1 MANYINKLVVGNEV
15 KFDLTGD
22 TVAPNT
28 LLTGTTAHDKSGA
41 QITGTCSYDSD
52 TSDATVAVA
61 EILKDKTAYARGAK
75 IVGTMPDNGAKN
87 YAISNLN
94 DQSITMGFYDGSG
107 KISID
112 STEKAKIIPT
122 NIKNGVSILGVQGT
136 MTGQESVRI
145 QSKSATPDFTI
156 QSILPDDGYD
166 YLAEVTVLKIPMR
179 EKANSAG
186 GITLTIGGYN
196 GN

>member
-28 LLTGTTAHDKSGA
+28 LLTGATAHDKSGA

-75 IVGTMPDNGAKN
+75 IVGTMPNNGAKN
-87 YAISNLN
+87 YTISDLN
-94 DQSITMGFYDGSG
+94 DQTISLGFYDGSG

-112 STEKAKIIPT
+112 SAEKAKIIPA
-122 NIKNGVSILGVQGT
+122 NIKNGVNILGVQGT
-136 MTGQESVRI
+136 MTGQEDLQV
-145 QSKSATPDFTI
+145 QSKTVAPTFTA
-156 QSILPDDGYD
+156 QTILPDEGYD
-166 YLAEVTVLKIPMR
+166 YLSQVVVSAIPMT
-179 EKANSAG
+179 ESENTAG
-186 GITLTIGGYN
+186 GLTLTIGG
-196 GN
+196 

>member
-28 LLTGTTAHDKSGA
+28 LLTGATAHDKSGA
-41 QITGTCSYDSD
+41 QITGTCTYDSD

-75 IVGTMPDNGAKN
+75 IVGTMPNNGAKN
-87 YAISNLN
+87 YTISNLN
-94 DQSITMGFYDGSG
+94 DQTIAMGFYDGSG
-107 KISID
+107 KISFD
-112 STEKAKIIPT
+112 SAEKAKIIPA

-136 MTGQESVRI
+136 MTGQESVTV
-145 QSKSATPDFTI
+145 QSKTVTPTFTA
-156 QSILPDDGYD
+156 QTILPDGGYD
-166 YLAEVTVLKIPMR
+166 YLSQVVVSAIPMT
-179 EKANSAG
+179 ESENTAG
-186 GITLTIGGYN
+186 GLTLTIGG
-196 GN
+196 

>member
-1 MANYINKLVVGNEV
+1 MSKYVNKLVVGNEV

-28 LLTGTTAHDKSGA
+28 LLTGATAHDKSGA

-75 IVGTMPDNGAKN
+75 IVGTMPNNGAKN
-87 YAISNLN
+87 YTISNLN
-94 DQSITMGFYDGSG
+94 DQTISLGFYDGSG

-112 STEKAKIIPT
+112 SAEKAKIIPA

-136 MTGQESVRI
+136 MTGQEDLQV
-145 QSKSATPDFTI
+145 QSKTVAPTFTA
-156 QSILPDDGYD
+156 QTILPDEGYD
-166 YLAEVTVLKIPMR
+166 YLSQVVVSAIPMT
-179 EKANSAG
+179 ESENTAG
-186 GITLTIGGYN
+186 GLTLTIGG
-196 GN
+196 

>member
-1 MANYINKLVVGNEV
+1 MSKYVNKLVVGNDV

-28 LLTGTTAHDKSGA
+28 LLTGATAHDKSGA

-75 IVGTMPDNGAKN
+75 IVGTMPNNGAKN
-87 YAISNLN
+87 YTISDLN
-94 DQSITMGFYDGSG
+94 DQAIAMGFYDGSG

-112 STEKAKIIPT
+112 SAEKAKIIPA

-136 MTGQESVRI
+136 MTGQEDLQV
-145 QSKSATPDFTI
+145 QSKTVAPTFTA
-156 QSILPDDGYD
+156 QTILPDEGYD
-166 YLAEVTVLKIPMR
+166 YLSQVVVSAIPMT
-179 EKANSAG
+179 ESENTAG
-186 GITLTIGGYN
+186 GLTLTIGG
-196 GN
+196 

>member
-28 LLTGTTAHDKSGA
+28 LLTGTTAHDKTGA

-75 IVGTMPDNGAKN
+75 IVGTMPNNGAKN
-87 YAISNLN
+87 YTISDLN
-94 DQSITMGFYDGSG
+94 DQTITMGFYDGSG

-112 STEKAKIIPT
+112 LTEKAKIIPA

-136 MTGQESVRI
+136 MTGLESITV
-145 QSKSATPDFTI
+145 QSKTITPTFTA
-156 QSILPDDGYD
+156 QTILPDEGYD
-166 YLAEVTVLKIPMR
+166 YLSQVVVSAIPVS
-179 EKANSAG
+179 ESENTAG
-186 GITLTIGGYN
+186 GLTLTIGG
-196 GN
+196 

>member
-28 LLTGTTAHDKSGA
+28 LLTGTTAHDKTGA

-75 IVGTMPDNGAKN
+75 IVGTMPNNGAKN
-87 YAISNLN
+87 YTISDLN
-94 DQSITMGFYDGSG
+94 DQTIAMGFYDGSG
-107 KISID
+107 KISFD
-112 STEKAKIIPT
+112 STEKAKIIPA

-136 MTGQESVRI
+136 MTGQESITV
-145 QSKSATPDFTI
+145 QSKTVAPTFTA
-156 QSILPDDGYD
+156 QTILPDSGYD
-166 YLAEVTVLKIPMR
+166 YLSQVVVSAIPMT
-179 EKANSAG
+179 ESENTAG
-186 GITLTIGGYN
+186 GLTLTIGG
-196 GN
+196 

>member
-1 MANYINKLVVGNEV
+1 MSKYVNKLVVGNEV

-41 QITGTCSYDSD
+41 QITGTCTYDSD

-75 IVGTMPDNGAKN
+75 IVGTMPNNGAKN
-87 YAISNLN
+87 YTISDLN
-94 DQSITMGFYDGSG
+94 DQTISLGFYDGSG

-112 STEKAKIIPT
+112 SAEKAKIIPA

-136 MTGQESVRI
+136 MTGQEDLQV
-145 QSKSATPDFTI
+145 QSKTVTPTFTA
-156 QSILPDDGYD
+156 QTILPDEGYD
-166 YLAEVTVLKIPMR
+166 YLSQVVVSAIPMT
-179 EKANSAG
+179 ESENTAG
-186 GITLTIGGYN
+186 GLTLTIGG
-196 GN
+196 

>member
-1 MANYINKLVVGNEV
+1 MSKYVNKLVVGNEV

-28 LLTGTTAHDKSGA
+28 LLTGATAHDKSGA

-75 IVGTMPDNGAKN
+75 IVGTMPNNGAKN
-87 YAISNLN
+87 YTISNLN
-94 DQSITMGFYDGSG
+94 DQTISLGFYDGSG

-112 STEKAKIIPT
+112 SAEKAKIIPA
-122 NIKNGVSILGVQGT
+122 NIKNGVSILGILGT
-136 MTGQESVRI
+136 MTGQEDLNV
-145 QSKSATPDFTI
+145 QSKTITPTFTA
-156 QSILPDDGYD
+156 QTILPDEGYD
-166 YLAEVTVLKIPMR
+166 YLSQVVVSAIPMT
-179 EKANSAG
+179 ESENTAG
-186 GITLTIGGYN
+186 GLTLTIGG
-196 GN
+196 

>member
-28 LLTGTTAHDKSGA
+28 LLTGTTAHDKTGA

-75 IVGTMPDNGAKN
+75 IVGTMPNNGAKN
-87 YAISNLN
+87 YTISNLD

-107 KISID
+107 KISFD
-112 STEKAKIIPT
+112 SVEKAKIIPA

-136 MTGQESVRI
+136 MTGLESITV
-145 QSKSATPDFTI
+145 QSKTITPTFTA
-156 QSILPDDGYD
+156 QTILPDSGYD
-166 YLAEVTVLKIPMR
+166 YLSQVVVSAIPMT
-179 EKANSAG
+179 ESENTAG
-186 GITLTIGGYN
+186 GLTLTIGG
-196 GN
+196 

>member
-28 LLTGTTAHDKSGA
+28 LLTGTTAHDKTGA

-75 IVGTMPDNGAKN
+75 IVGTMPNNGAKN
-87 YAISNLN
+87 YTISDLN
-94 DQSITMGFYDGSG
+94 DQTIAMGFYDGSG
-107 KISID
+107 KISFD
-112 STEKAKIIPT
+112 STEKAKIIPA

-136 MTGQESVRI
+136 MTGLESITV
-145 QSKSATPDFTI
+145 QSKTVTPTFTA
-156 QSILPDDGYD
+156 QTILPDEGYD
-166 YLAEVTVLKIPMR
+166 YLSQVVVSAIPVS
-179 EKANSAG
+179 ESENTAG
-186 GITLTIGGYN
+186 GLTLTIGG
-196 GN
+196 

>member
-1 MANYINKLVVGNEV
+1 MSKYVNKLVVGNDV

-75 IVGTMPDNGAKN
+75 IVGTMPNNGAKN
-87 YAISNLN
+87 YTISDLN
-94 DQSITMGFYDGSG
+94 DQTISLGFYDGSG

-112 STEKAKIIPT
+112 SAEKAKIIPA

-136 MTGQESVRI
+136 MTGQEDLQV
-145 QSKSATPDFTI
+145 QSKTVAPTFTA
-156 QSILPDDGYD
+156 QTILPDEGYD
-166 YLAEVTVLKIPMR
+166 YLSQVVVSAIPMT
-179 EKANSAG
+179 ESENTAG
-186 GITLTIGGYN
+186 GLTLTIGG
-196 GN
+196 

>member
-28 LLTGTTAHDKSGA
+28 LLTGTTAHDKTGA

-75 IVGTMPDNGAKN
+75 IVGTMPNNGAKN
-87 YAISNLN
+87 YTISNLN

-107 KISID
+107 KISFD
-112 STEKAKIIPT
+112 SSEKAKIIPA
-122 NIKNGVSILGVQGT
+122 NIKNGVSILGIQGT
-136 MTGQESVRI
+136 MTGQEDLQV
-145 QSKSATPDFTI
+145 QSKTVTPTFTA
-156 QSILPDDGYD
+156 QTILPDGGYD
-166 YLAEVTVLKIPMR
+166 YLSQVVVSAIPMT
-179 EKANSAG
+179 ESENTAG
-186 GITLTIGGYN
+186 GLTLTIGG
-196 GN
+196 

>member
-28 LLTGTTAHDKSGA
+28 LLTGATAHDKTGA

-75 IVGTMPDNGAKN
+75 IVGTMPNNGAKN
-87 YAISNLN
+87 YTISNLN
-94 DQSITMGFYDGSG
+94 DQTIAMGFYDGSG
-107 KISID
+107 KISFD
-112 STEKAKIIPT
+112 SAEKAKIIPA

-136 MTGQESVRI
+136 MTGQESITV
-145 QSKSATPDFTI
+145 QSKTVTPTFTA
-156 QSILPDDGYD
+156 QTILPDEGYD
-166 YLAEVTVLKIPMR
+166 YLSQVVVSAIPMT
-179 EKANSAG
+179 ESENTAG
-186 GITLTIGGYN
+186 GLTLTIGG
-196 GN
+196 

>member
-1 MANYINKLVVGNEV
+1 MSKYVNKLVVGNDV

-28 LLTGTTAHDKSGA
+28 LLTGATAHDKSGA

-75 IVGTMPDNGAKN
+75 IVGTMPNNGPKN
-87 YAISNLN
+87 YTISDLN
-94 DQSITMGFYDGSG
+94 DQTISLGFYDGSG

-112 STEKAKIIPT
+112 SAEKAKIIPA

-136 MTGQESVRI
+136 MTGQEDLNI
-145 QSKSATPDFTI
+145 QSKTVTPTFTA
-156 QSILPDDGYD
+156 QTILPDDGYD
-166 YLAEVTVLKIPMR
+166 YLSQVVVSAIPMT
-179 EKANSAG
+179 ESENTAG
-186 GITLTIGGYN
+186 GLTLTIGG
-196 GN
+196 

>member
-28 LLTGTTAHDKSGA
+28 LLTGTTAHDKTGA

-75 IVGTMPDNGAKN
+75 IVGTMPNNGAKN
-87 YAISNLN
+87 YTISDLN
-94 DQSITMGFYDGSG
+94 DQTITMGFYDGSG
-107 KISID
+107 KISFD
-112 STEKAKIIPT
+112 SAEKAKIIPA

-136 MTGQESVRI
+136 MTGQESVTV
-145 QSKSATPDFTI
+145 QSKTITPTFTA
-156 QSILPDDGYD
+156 QTILPDEGYD
-166 YLAEVTVLKIPMR
+166 YLSQVVVSAIPMTQS
-179 EKANSAG
+179 ENTAG
-186 GITLTIGGYN
+186 GLTLTIGG
-196 GN
+196 

>member
-1 MANYINKLVVGNEV
+1 MSKYVNKLVVGNDV

-28 LLTGTTAHDKSGA
+28 LLTGATAHDKSGA
-41 QITGTCSYDSD
+41 QITGTCTYDSD

-75 IVGTMPDNGAKN
+75 IVGTMPNNGAKN
-87 YAISNLN
+87 YTISDLN
-94 DQSITMGFYDGSG
+94 DQTISLGFYDGSG

-112 STEKAKIIPT
+112 SAEKAKIIPA

-136 MTGQESVRI
+136 MTGQEDLQV
-145 QSKSATPDFTI
+145 QSKTITPTFTA
-156 QSILPDDGYD
+156 QTILPDEGYD
-166 YLAEVTVLKIPMR
+166 YLSQVVVSAIPMT
-179 EKANSAG
+179 ESENTAG
-186 GITLTIGGYN
+186 GLTLTIGG
-196 GN
+196 

>member
-28 LLTGTTAHDKSGA
+28 LLTGTTAHDKTGA

-75 IVGTMPDNGAKN
+75 IVGTMPNNGAKN
-87 YAISNLN
+87 YTISNLN

-107 KISID
+107 KISFD
-112 STEKAKIIPT
+112 SSEKAKIIPA

-136 MTGQESVRI
+136 MTGQEDLQV
-145 QSKSATPDFTI
+145 QSKTVTPTFTA
-156 QSILPDDGYD
+156 QTILPDEGYD
-166 YLAEVTVLKIPMR
+166 YLSQVVVSAIPMT
-179 EKANSAG
+179 ESENTAG
-186 GITLTIGGYN
+186 GLTLTIGG
-196 GN
+196 

>member
-28 LLTGTTAHDKSGA
+28 LLTGTTAHDKTGA

-75 IVGTMPDNGAKN
+75 IVGTMPNNGAKN
-87 YAISNLN
+87 YTISDLN
-94 DQSITMGFYDGSG
+94 DQTIAMGFYDGSG
-107 KISID
+107 KISFD
-112 STEKAKIIPT
+112 SAEKAKIIPA
-122 NIKNGVSILGVQGT
+122 NIKNGVSILGVRGT
-136 MTGQESVRI
+136 MTGQESITV
-145 QSKSATPDFTI
+145 QSKTVTPTFTA
-156 QSILPDDGYD
+156 QTILPDGGYD
-166 YLAEVTVLKIPMR
+166 YLSQVVVSAIPMT
-179 EKANSAG
+179 ESANTAG
-186 GITLTIGGYN
+186 GLTLTIGG
-196 GN
+196 

>member
-28 LLTGTTAHDKSGA
+28 LLTGTTAHDKTGA

-75 IVGTMPDNGAKN
+75 IVGTMPNNGAKN
-87 YAISNLN
+87 YTISNLN
-94 DQSITMGFYDGSG
+94 DQTIAMGFYDGSG

-112 STEKAKIIPT
+112 SAEKAKIIPA

-136 MTGQESVRI
+136 MTGQESVTV
-145 QSKSATPDFTI
+145 QSKTITPTFSAQT
-156 QSILPDDGYD
+156 ILPDSGYD
-166 YLAEVTVLKIPMR
+166 YLSQVVVSAIPVI
-179 EKANSAG
+179 ESANTAG
-186 GITLTIGGYN
+186 GLTLTIGG
-196 GN
+196 

>member
-1 MANYINKLVVGNEV
+1 MANYINKLVVGNDV

-28 LLTGTTAHDKSGA
+28 LLTGATAHDKSGA
-41 QITGTCSYDSD
+41 QITGTCTYDSD

-75 IVGTMPDNGAKN
+75 IVGTMPNNGAKN
-87 YAISNLN
+87 YAISDLN

-112 STEKAKIIPT
+112 AAEKAKIIPT

-136 MTGQESVRI
+136 MTGQEDLQV
-145 QSKSATPDFTI
+145 QSKTVTPTFTA
-156 QSILPDDGYD
+156 QTILPDEGYD
-166 YLAEVTVLKIPMR
+166 YLSQVVVSAIPMT
-179 EKANSAG
+179 ESENTAG
-186 GITLTIGGYN
+186 GLTLTIGGYN

>member
-28 LLTGTTAHDKSGA
+28 LLAGTTAHDKTGA

-75 IVGTMPDNGAKN
+75 IVGTMPNNGAKN
-87 YAISNLN
+87 YTISNLN
-94 DQSITMGFYDGSG
+94 DQTIAMGFYDGSG
-107 KISID
+107 KISFD
-112 STEKAKIIPT
+112 SAEKAKIIPA

-136 MTGQESVRI
+136 MTGQESITV
-145 QSKSATPDFTI
+145 QSKTVTPAFTA
-156 QSILPDDGYD
+156 QTILPDGGYD
-166 YLAEVTVLKIPMR
+166 YLSQVVVSAIPMT
-179 EKANSAG
+179 ESENTAG
-186 GITLTIGGYN
+186 GLTLTIGG
-196 GN
+196 

>member
-28 LLTGTTAHDKSGA
+28 LLTGTTAHDKTGA

-75 IVGTMPDNGAKN
+75 IVGTMPNNGAKN
-87 YAISNLN
+87 YTISDLN
-94 DQSITMGFYDGSG
+94 DQTITMGFYDGSG
-107 KISID
+107 KISFD
-112 STEKAKIIPT
+112 SAEKAKIIPA

-136 MTGQESVRI
+136 MTGQESITV
-145 QSKSATPDFTI
+145 QSKTVTPTFATQT
-156 QSILPDDGYD
+156 ILPDEGYD
-166 YLAEVTVLKIPMR
+166 YLSQVVVSAIPVS
-179 EKANSAG
+179 ESENTAG
-186 GITLTIGGYN
+186 GLTLTIGG
-196 GN
+196 

>member
-28 LLTGTTAHDKSGA
+28 LLTGTTAHDKTGA

-75 IVGTMPDNGAKN
+75 IVGTMPNNGAKN
-87 YAISNLN
+87 YTISDLN
-94 DQSITMGFYDGSG
+94 DQTISLGFYDGSG

-112 STEKAKIIPT
+112 SAEKAKIIPA

-136 MTGQESVRI
+136 MTGQESITV
-145 QSKSATPDFTI
+145 QSKTVTPTFTA
-156 QSILPDDGYD
+156 QTILPDSGYD
-166 YLAEVTVLKIPMR
+166 YLSQVVVSAIPMT
-179 EKANSAG
+179 ESANTAG
-186 GITLTIGGYN
+186 GLTLTIGG
-196 GN
+196 

>member
-1 MANYINKLVVGNEV
+1 MSKYVNKLVVGNDV

-28 LLTGTTAHDKSGA
+28 LLTGATAHDKSGA

-75 IVGTMPDNGAKN
+75 IVGTMPNNGAKN
-87 YAISNLN
+87 YTISDLN
-94 DQSITMGFYDGSG
+94 DQTISLGFYDGSG
-107 KISID
+107 KISIN
-112 STEKAKIIPT
+112 SAEKAKIIPA

-136 MTGQESVRI
+136 MTGQEDLQV
-145 QSKSATPDFTI
+145 QSKTVAPTFSAQT
-156 QSILPDDGYD
+156 ILPDEGYD
-166 YLAEVTVLKIPMR
+166 YLSQVVVSAIPMT
-179 EKANSAG
+179 ESENTAG
-186 GITLTIGGYN
+186 GLTLTIGG
-196 GN
+196 

>member
-1 MANYINKLVVGNEV
+1 MSKYVNKLVVGNQV

-28 LLTGTTAHDKSGA
+28 LLTGTTAHDKTGA

-75 IVGTMPDNGAKN
+75 IVGTMPNNGAKN
-87 YAISNLN
+87 YTISDLN

-107 KISID
+107 KIIFD
-112 STEKAKIIPT
+112 SSEKAKIIPA

-136 MTGQESVRI
+136 MTGQEDLQV
-145 QSKSATPDFTI
+145 QSKTVAPTFAAQT
-156 QSILPDDGYD
+156 ILPDEGYD
-166 YLAEVTVLKIPMR
+166 YLSQVMVSAIPMT
-179 EKANSAG
+179 ESENTAG
-186 GITLTIGGYN
+186 GLTLTIGG
-196 GN
+196 

>member
-1 MANYINKLVVGNEV
+1 MSKYVNKLVVGNDV

-28 LLTGTTAHDKSGA
+28 LLTGATAHDKSGA

-75 IVGTMPDNGAKN
+75 IVGTMPNNGAKN
-87 YAISNLN
+87 YSISNLN
-94 DQSITMGFYDGSG
+94 DQTISLGFYDGSG

-112 STEKAKIIPT
+112 SAEKAKIIPA

-136 MTGQESVRI
+136 MTGQEDLNI
-145 QSKSATPDFTI
+145 QSKTITPTFAAQT
-156 QSILPDDGYD
+156 ILPDEGYD
-166 YLAEVTVLKIPMR
+166 YLSQVVVSAIPMT
-179 EKANSAG
+179 ESENTAG
-186 GITLTIGGYN
+186 GLTLTIGG
-196 GN
+196 

>member
-28 LLTGTTAHDKSGA
+28 LLTGTTAHDKTGA

-75 IVGTMPDNGAKN
+75 IVGTMPNNGAKN
-87 YAISNLN
+87 YTISNLN
-94 DQSITMGFYDGSG
+94 DQTITMGFYDGSG
-107 KISID
+107 KISFD
-112 STEKAKIIPT
+112 SAEKAKIIPA

-136 MTGQESVRI
+136 MTGQESITV
-145 QSKSATPDFTI
+145 QSKTITPTFTA
-156 QSILPDDGYD
+156 QTILPDEGYD
-166 YLAEVTVLKIPMR
+166 YLSQVVVSAIPMT
-179 EKANSAG
+179 ESANTAG
-186 GITLTIGGYN
+186 GLTLTIGG
-196 GN
+196 

>member
-1 MANYINKLVVGNEV
+1 MGNYINKLVVGNEV

-28 LLTGTTAHDKSGA
+28 LLTGTTAHDKTGA

-75 IVGTMPDNGAKN
+75 IVGTMPNNGAKN
-87 YAISNLN
+87 YSVSDLN
-94 DQSITMGFYDGSG
+94 DQTISLGFYDGSG

-112 STEKAKIIPT
+112 SAEKAKIIPA

-136 MTGQESVRI
+136 MTGQEDLNI
-145 QSKSATPDFTI
+145 QSKTVTPTFTA
-156 QSILPDDGYD
+156 QTILPDEGYD
-166 YLAEVTVLKIPMR
+166 YLSQVVVSAIPMT
-179 EKANSAG
+179 ESENTAG
-186 GITLTIGGYN
+186 GLTLTIGG
-196 GN
+196 

>member
-28 LLTGTTAHDKSGA
+28 LLTGATAHDKTGA

-75 IVGTMPDNGAKN
+75 IVGTMPNNGAKN
-87 YAISNLN
+87 YTISNLN
-94 DQSITMGFYDGSG
+94 DQTIAMGFYDGSG
-107 KISID
+107 KISFD
-112 STEKAKIIPT
+112 SAEKAKIIPA

-136 MTGQESVRI
+136 MTGQESITV
-145 QSKSATPDFTI
+145 QSKTITPTFTA
-156 QSILPDDGYD
+156 QTILPDSGYD
-166 YLAEVTVLKIPMR
+166 YLSQVVVSAIPMT
-179 EKANSAG
+179 ESENTAG
-186 GITLTIGGYN
+186 GLTLTIGG
-196 GN
+196 

>member
-28 LLTGTTAHDKSGA
+28 LLKNTTAHDKTGA
-41 QITGTCSYDSD
+41 QITGTCTYDSD

-75 IVGTMPDNGAKN
+75 IVGTMPNNGPKN
-87 YAISNLN
+87 YTVSDLN
-94 DQSITMGFYDGSG
+94 DQTISLGFYDGSG

-112 STEKAKIIPT
+112 SAEKAKIIPA

-136 MTGQESVRI
+136 MTGQEDLNI
-145 QSKSATPDFTI
+145 QSKTITPTFAVQT
-156 QSILPDDGYD
+156 ILPDDGYD
-166 YLAEVTVLKIPMR
+166 YLSQVVVSAIPMT
-179 EKANSAG
+179 ESENTAG
-186 GITLTIGGYN
+186 GLTLTIGG
-196 GN
+196 

>member
-1 MANYINKLVVGNEV
+1 MSKYVNKLVVGNEV

-75 IVGTMPDNGAKN
+75 IVGTMPNNGAKN
-87 YAISNLN
+87 YTISNLN
-94 DQSITMGFYDGSG
+94 DQTISLGFYDGSG

-112 STEKAKIIPT
+112 SAEKAKIIPA

-136 MTGQESVRI
+136 MTGQEDLQV
-145 QSKSATPDFTI
+145 QSKTVAPTFTA
-156 QSILPDDGYD
+156 QTILPDEGYD
-166 YLAEVTVLKIPMR
+166 YLSQVVVSAIPMT
-179 EKANSAG
+179 ESENTAG
-186 GITLTIGGYN
+186 GLTLTIGG
-196 GN
+196 

>member
-52 TSDATVAVA
+52 TSDAPVAVA

-75 IVGTMPDNGAKN
+75 IVGTMPNNGAKN
-87 YAISNLN
+87 YTISDLN
-94 DQSITMGFYDGSG
+94 DQTIAMGFYDGSG

-112 STEKAKIIPT
+112 ATEKAKIIPT

-136 MTGQESVRI
+136 MTGQESITV
-145 QSKSATPDFTI
+145 QSKTVTPTFTA
-156 QSILPDDGYD
+156 QTILPDGGYD
-166 YLAEVTVLKIPMR
+166 YLSQVVVSAIPMT
-179 EKANSAG
+179 ESANTAG
-186 GITLTIGGYN
+186 GLTLTIGG
-196 GN
+196 

>member
-1 MANYINKLVVGNEV
+1 MAKYVNKLVVGNEV

-28 LLTGTTAHDKSGA
+28 LLTGTTAHDKTGA

-75 IVGTMPDNGAKN
+75 IVGTMPNNGAKN
-87 YAISNLN
+87 YTISDLN
-94 DQSITMGFYDGSG
+94 DQTIAMGFYDGSG
-107 KISID
+107 KISFD
-112 STEKAKIIPT
+112 SAEKAKIIPA

-136 MTGQESVRI
+136 MTGQESVTV
-145 QSKSATPDFTI
+145 QSKTIIPTFTT
-156 QSILPDDGYD
+156 QTILPDGGYD
-166 YLAEVTVLKIPMR
+166 YLSQVVVSAIPMT
-179 EKANSAG
+179 ESANTAG
-186 GITLTIGGYN
+186 GLTLTIGG
-196 GN
+196 

>member
-28 LLTGTTAHDKSGA
+28 LLTGTTAHDKTGA

-75 IVGTMPDNGAKN
+75 IVGTMPNNGAKN
-87 YAISNLN
+87 YTISNLN
-94 DQSITMGFYDGSG
+94 DQTIAMGFYDGSG
-107 KISID
+107 KISFD
-112 STEKAKIIPT
+112 SAEKAKIIPA

-136 MTGQESVRI
+136 MTGQESITV
-145 QSKSATPDFTI
+145 QSKTVTPTFTA
-156 QSILPDDGYD
+156 QTILPDSGYD
-166 YLAEVTVLKIPMR
+166 YLSQVVVSAIPMT
-179 EKANSAG
+179 ESENTAG
-186 GITLTIGGYN
+186 GLTLTIGG
-196 GN
+196 